1 MSDTADLGGGESAA
15 PAPSST
21 ALAAQEGASADT
33 DERLQEAGAD
43 GQEGGLEEQ
52 PAAEYYSL
60 VIDGEEVEMTL
71 EEMKSSVSLNRASQK
86 RMREAAEQRKEN
98 EKTKE
103 QIQNFVK
110 QMKSGNPEVVEALLR
125 RIGADPVA
133 ISEHILRKQLEELD
147 MPADKRGMREV
158 ERERERLRRERAE
171 WDQQRGEVS
180 LEAET
185 EKHLQRYQQE
195 VRSELSAVGLPPNPT
210 IIGKV
215 AAEISSALQAG
226 HDLTTAEAVALVME
240 DMRAAARR
248 LPPDALRRL
257 MGDAPAADSLRR
269 GEAQRVST
277 EQKRQRA
284 APAKAAPAAPV
295 KRMRVDPEDG
305 DALKALFDS

>member
-1 MSDTADLGGGESAA
+1 MSDTADLSGGDATPA
-15 PAPSST
+15 APSST
-21 ALAAQEGASADT
+21 ALAAQEGANADT

-43 GQEGGLEEQ
+43 EQEGDGEEQ
-52 PAAEYYSL
+52 PAAEYHTL
-60 VIDGEEVEMTL
+60 TIDGEEVELTL
-71 EEMKSSVSLNRASQK
+71 DELKAGYGKNRASQK
-86 RMREAAEQRKEN
+86 RFQEAAELKRSVLGFVSKLKSADVDTITHLFSKIGVDFDDIA
-98 EKTKE
+98 EKR
-103 QIQNFVK
+103 
-110 QMKSGNPEVVEALLR
+110 LR
-125 RIGADPVA
+125 A
-133 ISEHILRKQLEELD
+133 KLEEMD
-147 MPADKRGMREV
+147 MPPDKRGMREV

-195 VRSELSAVGLPPNPT
+195 VRSELDRVGLPQSQELRSR
-210 IIGKV
+210 V
-215 AAEISSALQAG
+215 ANEIERSLARG
-226 HDLTTAEAVALVME
+226 HDLSTADAVDLVWE
-240 DMRAAARR
+240 EMRVASRR
-248 LPPDALRRL
+248 LPPDSLRRL
-257 MGDAPAADSLRR
+257 MGDAPAADNLRR

>member
-1 MSDTADLGGGESAA
+1 MSDTADLSGGDATPA
-15 PAPSST
+15 APSST
-21 ALAAQEGASADT
+21 ALAAQEGANADT

-52 PAAEYYSL
+52 PVAEYHTL
-60 VIDGEEVEMTL
+60 TIDGEEVELTL
-71 EEMKSSVSLNRASQK
+71 DELKAGYGKNRASQK
-86 RMREAAEQRKEN
+86 RFQEAAELKRSVLGFVSKLKSADVGTIEHLFG
-98 EKTKE
+98 KLGVDFTSVAE
-103 QIQNFVK
+103 QH
-110 QMKSGNPEVVEALLR
+110 LR
-125 RIGADPVA
+125 A
-133 ISEHILRKQLEELD
+133 KLEELD
-147 MPADKRGMREV
+147 MPPDKRGMREV

-226 HDLTTAEAVALVME
+226 HDLSTAEAVALVME

-257 MGDAPAADSLRR
+257 MGDAPAADNLRR

-295 KRMRVDPEDG
+295 NRMRVDPEDG

>member
-1 MSDTADLGGGESAA
+1 MSDTADLSGGDATPA
-15 PAPSST
+15 APSST
-21 ALAAQEGASADT
+21 ALAAQEGANADT

-43 GQEGGLEEQ
+43 GQEGELEEQ
-52 PAAEYYSL
+52 PVAEYHTL
-60 VIDGEEVEMTL
+60 TIDGEDARDFDDAVYCEHG
-71 EEMKSSVSLNRASQK
+71 KNRASQK
-86 RMREAAEQRKEN
+86 RFQEAAELKRSVLGFVSKLKSADVDTITHLFSKIGVDFDDIA
-98 EKTKE
+98 EKR
-103 QIQNFVK
+103 
-110 QMKSGNPEVVEALLR
+110 LR
-125 RIGADPVA
+125 A
-133 ISEHILRKQLEELD
+133 KLEEMD

-215 AAEISSALQAG
+215 AAEISAALQAG

-257 MGDAPAADSLRR
+257 MGDAPAADNLRR

-284 APAKAAPAAPV
+284 APAKAAAPAPV

>member
-21 ALAAQEGASADT
+21 ALAAQEGANADT

-226 HDLTTAEAVALVME
+226 HDLSTAEAVALVME

-248 LPPDALRRL
+248 LPPDALRAH
-257 MGDAPAADSLRR
+257 G
-269 GEAQRVST
+269 
-277 EQKRQRA
+277 
-284 APAKAAPAAPV
+284 
-295 KRMRVDPEDG
+295 
-305 DALKALFDS
+305 

>member
-1 MSDTADLGGGESAA
+1 MSDTADLSGGDATPA
-15 PAPSST
+15 APSST
-21 ALAAQEGASADT
+21 ALAAQEGANADT

-43 GQEGGLEEQ
+43 GQEGELEEQ
-52 PAAEYYSL
+52 PAAEYHTL
-60 VIDGEEVEMTL
+60 TIDGEEVELTL
-71 EEMKSSVSLNRASQK
+71 DELKAGYGKNRASQK
-86 RMREAAEQRKEN
+86 RFQEAAELKRSVLGFVSKLKSADVDTITHLFSKIGVDFDDIA
-98 EKTKE
+98 EKR
-103 QIQNFVK
+103 
-110 QMKSGNPEVVEALLR
+110 LR
-125 RIGADPVA
+125 A
-133 ISEHILRKQLEELD
+133 KLEEMD
-147 MPADKRGMREV
+147 MPPDKRGMREV

-226 HDLTTAEAVALVME
+226 HDLTTADAVDIVWE
-240 DMRAAARR
+240 EMRVASRR

-257 MGDAPAADSLRR
+257 MGDAPAADNLRR

-277 EQKRQRA
+277 EQRRQRA
-284 APAKAAPAAPV
+284 APAKAATPAPV

>member
-21 ALAAQEGASADT
+21 ALAAQEGANADT

-43 GQEGGLEEQ
+43 GQEGGEGEEQ
-52 PAAEYYSL
+52 PASEYHTL
-60 VIDGEEVEMTL
+60 TIDGEDVELTL
-71 EEMKSSVSLNRASQK
+71 DELKAGYGKNRASQK
-86 RMREAAEQRKEN
+86 RFQEAAELKRSVLGFVSKLKSADVGTIEHLFG
-98 EKTKE
+98 KLGVDFTSVAE
-103 QIQNFVK
+103 QH
-110 QMKSGNPEVVEALLR
+110 LR
-125 RIGADPVA
+125 A
-133 ISEHILRKQLEELD
+133 KLEEMD
-147 MPADKRGMREV
+147 MPPDKRGMREV

-215 AAEISSALQAG
+215 AAEISAALQAG
-226 HDLTTAEAVALVME
+226 HDLSTAEAVALVME

-257 MGDAPAADSLRR
+257 MGDAPAADNLRR

>member
-1 MSDTADLGGGESAA
+1 MSDTADLSGGDATPA
-15 PAPSST
+15 APSST
-21 ALAAQEGASADT
+21 ALAAQEGANADT
-33 DERLQEAGAD
+33 DERLQEAGGD
-43 GQEGGLEEQ
+43 EQEGDGEEQ
-52 PAAEYYSL
+52 PAAEYHTL
-60 VIDGEEVEMTL
+60 TIDGEEVELTL
-71 EEMKSSVSLNRASQK
+71 DELKAGYGKNRASQK
-86 RMREAAEQRKEN
+86 RFQEAAELKRSVLGFVSKLKSADVDTITHLFSKIGVDFDDIAEQR
-98 EKTKE
+98 
-103 QIQNFVK
+103 
-110 QMKSGNPEVVEALLR
+110 LR
-125 RIGADPVA
+125 A
-133 ISEHILRKQLEELD
+133 KLEELD

-185 EKHLQRYQQE
+185 EKQLVRYRQE
-195 VRSELSAVGLPPNPT
+195 VTSELSTVGLPPNPT
-210 IIGKV
+210 IMAKV
-215 AAEISSALQAG
+215 AAELESALKRG
-226 HDLTTAEAVALVME
+226 HDISTADAVALVWE

-248 LPPDALRRL
+248 LPPGELRKL
-257 MGDAPAADSLRR
+257 MGDAPAADNLRR

>member
-21 ALAAQEGASADT
+21 ALAAEMGASADT
-33 DERLQEAGAD
+33 DERLQEAGGD
-43 GQEGGLEEQ
+43 EQEGDGEEQ
-52 PAAEYYSL
+52 PAAEYHTL
-60 VIDGEEVEMTL
+60 TIDGEEVELTL
-71 EEMKSSVSLNRASQK
+71 DELKAGYGKNRASQK
-86 RMREAAEQRKEN
+86 RFQEAAELKRSVLGFVSKLKSADVDTITHLFSKIGVDFDDIA
-98 EKTKE
+98 EKR
-103 QIQNFVK
+103 
-110 QMKSGNPEVVEALLR
+110 LR
-125 RIGADPVA
+125 A
-133 ISEHILRKQLEELD
+133 KLEEMD
-147 MPADKRGMREV
+147 MPPDKRGMREV

-215 AAEISSALQAG
+215 AAEISAALQSG
-226 HDLTTAEAVALVME
+226 HDLSTAEAVALVME

-257 MGDAPAADSLRR
+257 MGDAPAADNLRR

-284 APAKAAPAAPV
+284 APAKAAAPAPV

>member
-1 MSDTADLGGGESAA
+1 
-15 PAPSST
+15 
-21 ALAAQEGASADT
+21 
-33 DERLQEAGAD
+33 
-43 GQEGGLEEQ
+43 
-52 PAAEYYSL
+52 
-60 VIDGEEVEMTL
+60 
-71 EEMKSSVSLNRASQK
+71 
-86 RMREAAEQRKEN
+86 
-98 EKTKE
+98 
-103 QIQNFVK
+103 
-110 QMKSGNPEVVEALLR
+110 
-125 RIGADPVA
+125 
-133 ISEHILRKQLEELD
+133 
-147 MPADKRGMREV
+147 V

-195 VRSELSAVGLPPNPT
+195 VRSELSVVGLPPNPT

-226 HDLTTAEAVALVME
+226 HDLSTAEAVALVME

-257 MGDAPAADSLRR
+257 MGDAPAADNLRR

-284 APAKAAPAAPV
+284 APAKAAPPPPV

>member
-21 ALAAQEGASADT
+21 ALAAAAGASADT
-33 DERLQEAGAD
+33 DERLQEAGGD
-43 GQEGGLEEQ
+43 EQEGGLEEQ
-52 PAAEYYSL
+52 PVAEYHTL
-60 VIDGEEVEMTL
+60 TIDGEEVELTL
-71 EEMKSSVSLNRASQK
+71 DELKAGYGKNRASQK
-86 RMREAAEQRKEN
+86 RFQEAAELKRSVLGFVSKLKSADVDTITHLFSKIGVDFDDIA
-98 EKTKE
+98 EKR
-103 QIQNFVK
+103 
-110 QMKSGNPEVVEALLR
+110 LR
-125 RIGADPVA
+125 A
-133 ISEHILRKQLEELD
+133 KLEEMD
-147 MPADKRGMREV
+147 MPPDKRGMREV

-215 AAEISSALQAG
+215 AAEISAALQAG
-226 HDLTTAEAVALVME
+226 HDLSTAEAVALVME

-257 MGDAPAADSLRR
+257 MGDAPAADNLRR

-284 APAKAAPAAPV
+284 APAKAAPPAPV

>member
-1 MSDTADLGGGESAA
+1 MSDTADLGGGDATPAA
-15 PAPSST
+15 ALSST
-21 ALAAQEGASADT
+21 ALAVQEGANADT
-33 DERLQEAGAD
+33 DERFQEAGED
-43 GQEGGLEEQ
+43 GQEGGEEQ
-52 PAAEYYSL
+52 PAAEYHTL
-60 VIDGEEVEMTL
+60 TIDGEEVELTL
-71 EEMKSSVSLNRASQK
+71 DELKAGYGKNRASQK
-86 RMREAAEQRKEN
+86 RFQEAAELKRSVQG
-98 EKTKE
+98 
-103 QIQNFVK
+103 FVSK
-110 QMKSGNPEVVEALLR
+110 LKSGDVDTITHLFSKIGVDFDDIAEKRLR
-125 RIGADPVA
+125 A
-133 ISEHILRKQLEELD
+133 KLEELD

-215 AAEISSALQAG
+215 AAEISAALQAG
-226 HDLTTAEAVALVME
+226 HDLSTAEAVALVME
-240 DMRAAARR
+240 DMRTAARR

-257 MGDAPAADSLRR
+257 MGDAPAADDLRR

-284 APAKAAPAAPV
+284 APAKAATPAPV

>member
-284 APAKAAPAAPV
+284 APAKAAPAAPA

>member
-33 DERLQEAGAD
+33 DERLQEAGGD
-43 GQEGGLEEQ
+43 GQEGDGEEQ
-52 PAAEYYSL
+52 PAAEYHTL
-60 VIDGEEVEMTL
+60 TIDGEEVELTL
-71 EEMKSSVSLNRASQK
+71 DELKAGYGKNRASQK
-86 RMREAAEQRKEN
+86 RFQEAAELKRSVLGFVSKLKSADVDTITHLFSKIGVDFDDIA
-98 EKTKE
+98 EKR
-103 QIQNFVK
+103 
-110 QMKSGNPEVVEALLR
+110 LR
-125 RIGADPVA
+125 A
-133 ISEHILRKQLEELD
+133 KLEEMD
-147 MPADKRGMREV
+147 MPPDKRGMREV

-171 WDQQRGEVS
+171 WDQQRGEAS

-257 MGDAPAADSLRR
+257 MGDAPAADNLRR

-284 APAKAAPAAPV
+284 APAKAAPPAPV

>member
-1 MSDTADLGGGESAA
+1 MSDTADLGGGDATPAA
-15 PAPSST
+15 ALSST
-21 ALAAQEGASADT
+21 ALAVQEGASADT
-33 DERLQEAGAD
+33 DERLQEAGGD
-43 GQEGGLEEQ
+43 GQEGDGEEQ
-52 PAAEYYSL
+52 PAAEYHTL
-60 VIDGEEVEMTL
+60 TIDGEEVELTL
-71 EEMKSSVSLNRASQK
+71 DELKAGYGKNRASQK
-86 RMREAAEQRKEN
+86 RFQEAADLKRSVQGFVGKLRAGDVGTIEHLFGKLGVDFTSVAEQH
-98 EKTKE
+98 
-103 QIQNFVK
+103 
-110 QMKSGNPEVVEALLR
+110 LR
-125 RIGADPVA
+125 A
-133 ISEHILRKQLEELD
+133 KLEEMD

-195 VRSELSAVGLPPNPT
+195 VSSELARVGLPVNR
-210 IIGKV
+210 GLKARV
-215 AAEISSALQAG
+215 AGEIANALQAG
-226 HDLTTAEAVALVME
+226 HTLSTADAVDLVWEE
-240 DMRAAARR
+240 MRVAARR
-248 LPPDALRRL
+248 LPQNELRRL
-257 MGDAPAADSLRR
+257 MGDAPAADNLRR